1 MKLFSLFSFTFC
13 LLIFISSCKSSK
25 EQAQEDGSKV
35 DFVVQE
41 TPEILLVNFSLKS
54 NDSIIMI
61 SSMKN
66 FGRLRGESDSKSE
79 PNEGDLIISFLN
91 ESNTVCTQTILQN
104 PLVKRLEYS
113 ETDDISTLSSKTV
126 ELDSVEFFVRVQYD
140 PCFKHIKVEK
150 FTEDKIVGIKVFR
163 FF

>member
-1 MKLFSLFSFTFC
+1 
-13 LLIFISSCKSSK
+13 
-25 EQAQEDGSKV
+25 
-35 DFVVQE
+35 
-41 TPEILLVNFSLKS
+41 
-54 NDSIIMI
+54 
-61 SSMKN
+61 MKN

-79 PNEGDLIISFLN
+79 PSVGDLIISFLN